1 MFITGQ
7 DLYVSL
13 QDRVLS
19 MLQKKLAELLFSTKL
34 MAVLFITFVLAM
46 AVGTFVEN
54 SYTTTTAREWIH
66 NA

>member
-1 MFITGQ
+1 MI
-7 DLYVSL
+7 L
-13 QDRVLS
+13 
-19 MLQKKLAELLFSTKL
+19 KKLAEQLFSTKL
-34 MAVLFITFVLAM
+34 LAVLFITFVLAM